1 MAECFFFVFKDVAW
15 ILVSVSLFF
24 VYTSKYCLVL
34 KRNYGYHDNVPTLT
48 TFADKYIL
56 PPLPPPP
63 GPDISQHAVLLLPWQ
78 LIKLL
83 EEHES
88 GQPEHLNMKDNVRN

>member
-1 MAECFFFVFKDVAW
+1 M
-15 ILVSVSLFF
+15 
-24 VYTSKYCLVL
+24 L

-63 GPDISQHAVLLLPWQ
+63 GPDISQHAVLLLP
-78 LIKLL
+78 
-83 EEHES
+83 
-88 GQPEHLNMKDNVRN
+88 